1 MKTLKRNTL
10 FSTLLLL
17 GTATVAFA
25 QTAITTAPV
34 AQVAADRNLS
44 LFNTVSP
51 TLPTPVQGFGYAYN
65 HKQIN
70 DADLTSKE
78 VSKEIGIPKNGD
90 IYIENTSRAIV
101 VKTWDQPK
109 VKITTTVHYEGESK
123 LTDEEWLDK
132 VNLSMKVLGSSVKIR
147 STNLNAASY
156 YSFNNSSSSLNF
168 NGNGIAVYDG
178 NGQNIGSRGNI
189 KRIII
194 ITVPV
199 GSKLDIESKYADVT
213 LPAHIGD
220 VTVDIANGYLE
231 AENLNKLTLR
241 HARYANINVG
251 DVKFAEIE
259 LNNGRFSAKNID
271 DLDIESIASTVEIA
285 YAKKV
290 VMVSS
295 NDEYELEEAD
305 QVRGKK
311 DFGSLRIT
319 KLNSSF
325 EIKGSS
331 ADVKIRNLGP
341 LVSLIKIDDKFA
353 NIRIPLQKTKNY
365 AVDFTGAYS
374 SVFGHFDKKNVPD
387 TALSS
392 ITSVG
397 TLTNM
402 TVTGHITPARYKT
415 PSGDIITISD
425 VTLAPAVANN
435 KTEPKITSTGR
446 LSNMTVTGVL
456 TSGSGNRE
464 KLSPITSLGTLTNL
478 RVEGKEVATTI
489 PANNVSGRIAYGTI
503 EGGTFNANPSTIY
516 RGGQLSQ
523 IAQASNI
530 NGGML
535 RSFPGN
541 NDTPSRFTASGGDGK
556 GLKID
561 IKCPNCTVDF
571 K

>member
-1 MKTLKRNTL
+1 MKTMVCH
-10 FSTLLLL
+10 TLLPVLL
-17 GTATVAFA
+17 LIGISPVSNAQQTTGTLT
-25 QTAITTAPV
+25 
-34 AQVAADRNLS
+34 NL
-44 LFNTVSP
+44 
-51 TLPTPVQGFGYAYN
+51 TPVKKIIELVLN
-65 HKQIN
+65 
-70 DADLTSKE
+70 SKE
-78 VSKEIGIPKNGD
+78 VSKEISAPRDGN
-90 IYIENTSRAIV
+90 IYIENISRTVII
-101 VKTWDQPK
+101 KTWDEPK
-109 VKITTTVHYEGESK
+109 VKVTTTVHYEGESK

-132 VNLSMKVLGSSVKIR
+132 VNLSMKVLGSSVKIKLA
-147 STNLNAASY
+147 NLNAASY
-156 YSFNNSSSSLNF
+156 FSFNNSSGSLNF
-168 NGNGIAVYDG
+168 NGNGIAVYYG
-178 NGQNIGSRGNI
+178 NGQNIGARSNI
-189 KRIII
+189 KRIIT

-231 AENLNKLTLR
+231 AENINKLTLR

-290 VMVSS
+290 VMISS
-295 NDEYELEEAD
+295 NDEYELEEVD
-305 QVRGKK
+305 EVRGKK

-325 EIKGSS
+325 EMKGSS

-341 LVSLIKIDDKFA
+341 LVSLITIDNKFA

-365 AVDFTGAYS
+365 AVDFTGTYS

-387 TALSS
+387 TALAS

-397 TLTNM
+397 TLTNL
-402 TVTGHITPARYKT
+402 TVTGHITPASNKT
-415 PSGDIITISD
+415 LSGDIITMSD
-425 VTLAPAVANN
+425 VTLAPGVANN

-446 LSNMTVTGVL
+446 LSNTGVTGVL

-464 KLSPITSLGTLTNL
+464 KLPSITSAGTLTNL
-478 RVEGKEVATTI
+478 TATDNAVATTI
-489 PANNVSGRIAYGTI
+489 PASYASGRIAYGTI
-503 EGGTFNANPSTIY
+503 QGGTFNTNSSTTY
-516 RGGQLSQ
+516 GSGQLTQ
-523 IAQASNI
+523 IAPAGNI

-535 RSFPGN
+535 RSFPSN

>member
-1 MKTLKRNTL
+1 MCNTL
-10 FSTLLLL
+10 FSALLLL
-17 GTATVAFA
+17 GTATVAFS

-34 AQVAADRNLS
+34 AQVSAAGN
-44 LFNTVSP
+44 VSP
-51 TLPTPVQGFGYAYN
+51 MNSVSAALATTTQGFGYAYGY
-65 HKQIN
+65 KQIN
-70 DADLTSKE
+70 DADLNSKE
-78 VSKEIGIPKNGD
+78 VSKEIGVPKNSD

-101 VKTWDQPK
+101 VKTWEQQK

-132 VNLSMKVLGSSVKIR
+132 VNLSIKVLGSSVKIK
-147 STNLNAASY
+147 SANLNAASY
-156 YSFNNSSSSLNF
+156 YSFNNSTGSLNF

-178 NGQNIGSRGNI
+178 NGQNIGARGNI
-189 KRIII
+189 KRIIT

-220 VTVDIANGYLE
+220 VNVDITNGNLE

-271 DLDIESIASTVEIA
+271 ELDIESIASTVEIA

-341 LVSLIKIDDKFA
+341 LVGLIKIDDKFA
-353 NIRIPLQKTKNY
+353 NIRIPMNKTRNY
-365 AVDFTGAYS
+365 SLDFTGGYS
-374 SVFGHFDKKNVPD
+374 SVYGNFDKKEIPVLAEP
-387 TALSS
+387 T

-397 TLTNM
+397 TLTNLKA
-402 TVTGHITPARYKT
+402 V
-415 PSGDIITISD
+415 SG
-425 VTLAPAVANN
+425 TLAPAVTGTLIPGSSNN
-435 KTEPKITSTGR
+435 RTESR
-446 LSNMTVTGVL
+446 VT
-456 TSGSGNRE
+456 T
-464 KLSPITSLGTLTNL
+464 LGTLNALTVN
-478 RVEGKEVATTI
+478 GVATSPVGRITNVEPRITSSGTLTSLTVVGTLSARTI
-489 PANNVSGRIAYGTI
+489 PMSTVSGHLVAGTI

-523 IAQASNI
+523 IAPASNI